1 MIMQTETL
9 DYYFLDDELYYEN
22 QELWEKLENIFDSLD
37 EIYKPLFKTILDFYS
52 DYQDFIDN
60 FDIQDFIFWDASD
73 TFELGCAIVENG
85 YFEVPDYLEMYFDY
99 EALGLNYTYTSTGVF
114 EDCYYVEYV
123 GY

>member
-22 QELWEKLENIFDSLD
+22 QELWKKLESIFDSLN
-37 EIYKPLFKTILDFYS
+37 ERYKPLFKTFLDFYS

-60 FDIQDFIFWDASD
+60 FDIQDFILWDASD
-73 TFELGCAIVENG
+73 IFELGCTLVENG

-99 EALGLNYTYTSTGVF
+99 EALGRNYTYTNTGVF
-114 EDCYYVEYV
+114 EDCYYVEHVY
-123 GY
+123 